1 MLISLGL
8 TKMLMSFRPTFWFLR
23 KFYLPQPGEGP
34 SKERRENGFFKVFLN
49 GYMGKNQLSCTVTG
63 DRDPGYSGTAIML
76 TESAL
81 SLILE
86 KDKITQKFGVLT
98 PASGIGKVLINRLNK
113 KGIVFNIS

>member
-1 MLISLGL
+1 
-8 TKMLMSFRPTFWFLR
+8 MSIRPTLWFLR

-34 SKERRENGFFKVFLN
+34 SKERRENGYFKVFLN
-49 GYMGKNQLSCTVTG
+49 GYVGKNQLSCTVTG

-86 KDKITQKFGVLT
+86 KDKIPQKFGVLT
-98 PASGIGKVLINRLNK
+98 PASGIGKVLVNRLIK
-113 KGIVFNIS
+113 KGIVFDIS